1 MKKEKARFGQTLAD
15 MAIQTK
21 GSIEALV
28 DLAAVNDMNL
38 TEVLSPNQQIG
49 IPDTS
54 YNVAIETHV
63 KSRGVSPSTAN
74 GGDRFGIFSPEFS
87 SEFS

>member
-1 MKKEKARFGQTLAD
+1 MKKEQARFGQTLAD

-28 DLAAVNDMNL
+28 DLASENNTSI
-38 TEVLSPNQQIG
+38 TEVLSPNQLII
-49 IPDTS
+49 IPDAR

-74 GGDRFGIFSPEFS
+74 AVDKEGVFSPEFS
-87 SEFS
+87 PEFA

>member
-1 MKKEKARFGQTLAD
+1 MKKEQARFGQTLAD

-28 DLAAVNDMNL
+28 DLASENNTSI
-38 TEVLSPNQQIG
+38 TEVLSPNQLII
-49 IPDTS
+49 IPDAR
-54 YNVAIETHV
+54 YNVAIETHI

-74 GGDRFGIFSPEFS
+74 GGDREGIFSPEFS
-87 SEFS
+87 PEFT